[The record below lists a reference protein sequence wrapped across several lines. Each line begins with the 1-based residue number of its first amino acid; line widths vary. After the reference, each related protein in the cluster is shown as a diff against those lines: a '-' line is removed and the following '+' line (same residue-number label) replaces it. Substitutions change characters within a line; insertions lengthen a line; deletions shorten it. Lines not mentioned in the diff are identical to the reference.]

1 MKPASP
7 PLRSFLFAPG
17 NHARRVANA
26 LSLDA
31 DAVILDLEDAVAT
44 AEKPAGDR
52 TVNRARQ
59 GVTADSLILSR
70 PARAQAFS
78 RSPPAARPALI
89 APTTSSPTLMAMPAP
104 SGNGFADTVPSST
117 FQRGRSL
124 GGKADLPTPVHRHSF
139 RPLRCLRSLEPFVHQ
154 REN

>member
-1 MKPASP
+1 
-7 PLRSFLFAPG
+7 
-17 NHARRVANA
+17 

-104 SGNGFADTVPSST
+104 SGNGFADTGTVFDLST
-117 FQRGRSL
+117 RSFLGR
-124 GGKADLPTPVHRHSF
+124 
-139 RPLRCLRSLEPFVHQ
+139 
-154 REN
+154 